1 MHTSAQP
8 LPQLLF
14 IDDQESFQKF
24 VTRNLGQIGYHVIT
38 VGHWHEAKSLIEK
51 EKVQPEIVFV
61 EPLSNGNFEDLKD
74 ICSQVSHTPIVVLS
88 ASRDPKTILKALRL
102 GAQDYIC
109 KPFDLKELQR
119 TIDEII
125 IRKRAKLE
133 PAPLRAKAADDG
145 FVFSSPKMKQIHDTV
160 VQIANERIPLLLQ
173 GESGVGKEV
182 IARLV
187 HRCSKWSRRPFVK
200 VNCAAVPAELAESEL
215 FGYEKGAFT
224 GAYIDRPG
232 KFEFANGG
240 TIFLDEITEFTP
252 ATQAKLLQVLQDGKF
267 TRLGSNQEIQVDV
280 RVIAATNQKLDD
292 AIEKGTFR
300 EDLYYRLNVVN
311 IEIPPLRERKED
323 IPLLCD
329 HFLSKFS
336 EQNGNLK
343 KIPEVLSKLFHAYQ
357 WRGNVRELE
366 NSIKRYLVMQDE
378 EALRMELEAKISSQ
392 TLDDIIDKG
401 KNEESLDLKEI
412 AKKASAVAEKNMII
426 KTLAQTNWNK
436 WRAAK
441 ELKVSYKTFLTKVV
455 EYDIKPQTGK
465 VLTQS

>member
-1 MHTSAQP
+1 
-8 LPQLLF
+8 
-14 IDDQESFQKF
+14 
-24 VTRNLGQIGYHVIT
+24 
-38 VGHWHEAKSLIEK
+38 
-51 EKVQPEIVFV
+51 
-61 EPLSNGNFEDLKD
+61 
-74 ICSQVSHTPIVVLS
+74 
-88 ASRDPKTILKALRL
+88 
-102 GAQDYIC
+102 
-109 KPFDLKELQR
+109 
-119 TIDEII
+119 
-125 IRKRAKLE
+125 
-133 PAPLRAKAADDG
+133 
-145 FVFSSPKMKQIHDTV
+145 MKQIHDTV